1 MYANMYQPVTVT
13 GYSMVMQVNTAFKKV
28 PDSCPGWCLSVWVFM
43 LFHAVLF
50 NLVSPLNLQP
60 RSYSCIQVKLMCFFV
75 ENGGSKC

>member
-1 MYANMYQPVTVT
+1 MYTNMYQQVTVT

-28 PDSCPGWCLSVWVFM
+28 PDSCPGRCVSVWVFM

-50 NLVSPLNLQP
+50 NLASPLNLQP
-60 RSYSCIQVKLMCFFV
+60 RSYTYSQVKLMCFFV